1 MFSSFNIKSSC
12 KPCVGLIIFKIRTG
26 LAMETAFTKHNH
38 VMECV
43 QITQINVEQ
52 CVLVETV
59 RTQLTTEAVGMNVST
74 STINAK
80 GNVHKDTPPVETI
93 DV

>member
-1 MFSSFNIKSSC
+1 
-12 KPCVGLIIFKIRTG
+12 
-26 LAMETAFTKHNH
+26 METAFTKHNH

-52 CVLVETV
+52 SVLVETV

-74 STINAK
+74 NTINAK
-80 GNVHKDTPPVETI
+80 ENVHKDTPPVETI

>member
-1 MFSSFNIKSSC
+1 M
-12 KPCVGLIIFKIRTG
+12 IFKIPTG

-43 QITQINVEQ
+43 QITQINVEHNA
-52 CVLVETV
+52 LVKTV
-59 RTQLTTEAVGMNVST
+59 GTQLTTEVVGINVST
-74 STINAK
+74 NTINAK

>member
-1 MFSSFNIKSSC
+1 
-12 KPCVGLIIFKIRTG
+12 
-26 LAMETAFTKHNH
+26 METAFTKHNH

>member
-1 MFSSFNIKSSC
+1 
-12 KPCVGLIIFKIRTG
+12 
-26 LAMETAFTKHNH
+26 METAFTKHNH

-43 QITQINVEQ
+43 QITQINVEHS
-52 CVLVETV
+52 VLVETV
-59 RTQLTTEAVGMNVST
+59 HTQLTTEAVGMNVST